1 MLHAERS
8 DDGSF
13 RLTGHPGILNA
24 LWAVP
29 STLRGVIQNPED
41 HPTSYQRLYPS
52 TYLDEKKEKE
62 HRRLLGEA
70 MKERQLAKI
79 ALFERIL
86 TDSGEGMGVLRI
98 SERDFDAFVALLTDM
113 RLVLADMLEIDDE
126 DWEDQL
132 TEEQMLQDPRVQL
145 LHLMSGVQQLLL
157 EATGMVSDL
166 DIDPETDL

>member
-8 DDGSF
+8 EDGSF

-24 LWAVP
+24 LWSVP

-41 HPTSYQRLYPS
+41 HPEAFQRLFPS

-62 HRRLLGEA
+62 HRRLIGEA
-70 MKERQLAKI
+70 MQERQMAKI

-98 SERDFDAFVALLTDM
+98 GERDFDAFVALLTDM
-113 RLVLADMLEIDDE
+113 RLVLAEMLGIDDE

-132 TEEQMLQDPRVQL
+132 SEEQMLQDPRVQL

-157 EATGMVSDL
+157 DATGMVSDL
-166 DIDPETDL
+166 EIDPENDL

>member
-8 DDGSF
+8 EDGSF

-24 LWAVP
+24 LWSVP

-41 HPTSYQRLYPS
+41 HPEAFRRLFPS

-62 HRRLLGEA
+62 HRRLIGEA
-70 MKERQLAKI
+70 MQERQMAKI

-86 TDSGEGMGVLRI
+86 TDSEEGMGVLRI
-98 SERDFDAFVALLTDM
+98 RERDFDAFVALLTDM
-113 RLVLADMLEIDDE
+113 RLVLAEMLGIEDE
-126 DWEDQL
+126 EWEDQL
-132 TEEQMLQDPRVQL
+132 DEEQMLQDPRVQL

-157 EATGMVSDL
+157 DATGMVSDL
-166 DIDPETDL
+166 EIDPENDL

>member
-1 MLHAERS
+1 MLQAEKS

-24 LWAVP
+24 LWSVP
-29 STLRGVIQNPED
+29 STLRAVVETPENY
-41 HPTSYQRLYPS
+41 PTAYQRLFPS
-52 TYLDEKKEKE
+52 TYLNEEKEKE
-62 HRRLLGEA
+62 HRRLIGDA

-86 TDSGEGMGVLRI
+86 TDSDEGMGVLRI
-98 SERDFDAFVALLTDM
+98 SEKNFDAFIAMLTDM
-113 RLVLADMLEIDDE
+113 RLVLADMLGIEDE
-126 DWEDQL
+126 DWEENL
-132 TEEQMLQDPRVQL
+132 SEEEMLQDPRVQL